1 MKRAPGSLGIAKAA
15 AFLVSDEAQAI
26 TGINLPVDAGWLIA
40 GSWHT
45 YGGMRPPLALLE
57 PKLRVSWPR
66 RRDRLPAHLR
76 RHEASLS
83 TA

>member
-1 MKRAPGSLGIAKAA
+1 MKHAPGSLEIAKAT

-26 TGINLPVDAGWLIA
+26 TGINLPVDADWLTA

-45 YGGMRPPLALLE
+45 YGGMHPPLALLE
-57 PKLRVSWPR
+57 LKLRVSWLR
-66 RRDRLPAHLR
+66 SQDRLPAHFR

-83 TA
+83 ST